1 GGVGALGGMTTSG
14 EALEQA
20 LGLLRA
26 PALRA
31 SLRARPLPAGM
42 EEVLAIA
49 SGSQERARAAAD
61 RTGYDAAELGEAA
74 RFYVQQVLLAD
85 GADAYRVLGADSGSG
100 QAALREHH
108 RLLLRWLHPDRSQG
122 DALWET
128 AMAARVNEAWNQL
141 R

>member
-1 GGVGALGGMTTSG
+1 RGARARHRRAGHPLRRQGRRLRLRLRVLLFVWHAAEADREIGGGGGGALGGMTTSG

-26 PALRA
+26 PALRG

-74 RFYVQQVLLAD
+74 RFYVQQVLLA
-85 GADAYRVLGADSGSG
+85 
-100 QAALREHH
+100 
-108 RLLLRWLHPDRSQG
+108 
-122 DALWET
+122 
-128 AMAARVNEAWNQL
+128 
-141 R
+141 